1 MILSGEASDGELAYP
16 LIIKEKPD
24 ILITDIRMP
33 FMDGLELSKL
43 VKEKLPDIRIM
54 LLTGYSEFEYAK
66 QAIEIGVEDYLLKPI
81 SAAKLLE
88 ALGRVRDAILKVQE
102 EKALL
107 ERYSKEMRENTE
119 WAKIK
124 FFNRLLVGNLSMSE
138 ILEEGRRYGM
148 ELMAS
153 CYQVVLFK
161 IMSVSQNAG
170 TQEDVAQIASAYD
183 AIDGITESLPY
194 VFAFH
199 RGIDGWTFLVTAD
212 DEAQMNDRNC
222 KLRETL
228 TQIMRQWPEL
238 EFFGAIG
245 QEVSRLRNIKDSF
258 KEADKVFVMRFVLEP
273 NQVID
278 GTAIQEKMQGD
289 LKENAQEHI
298 AVSGIVQVGELR
310 TALNRFLNNGTE
322 KEIEEFCDTYLAQM
336 EQDNFS
342 STLLRQYLI
351 VDISAEILAFTR
363 KLSSDEA
370 IEKDAEQLKYML
382 QNIHTPS
389 ELKNYL
395 VDFLKNTM
403 HLRDTVSDRKYTDLI
418 NAAKKQI
425 EKNYMTED
433 ISLNSVAVSV
443 GMSPSYFSTVFSKE
457 VGMTFIE
464 YLTEIRMTKAK
475 ELLMC
480 SPMKMTDIAFEI
492 GYRDPHYFSY
502 IFKKSQGCSPKEYRA
517 RRKD

>member
-1 MILSGEASDGELAYP
+1 
-16 LIIKEKPD
+16 
-24 ILITDIRMP
+24 
-33 FMDGLELSKL
+33 
-43 VKEKLPDIRIM
+43 
-54 LLTGYSEFEYAK
+54 
-66 QAIEIGVEDYLLKPI
+66 
-81 SAAKLLE
+81 
-88 ALGRVRDAILKVQE
+88 
-102 EKALL
+102 
-107 ERYSKEMRENTE
+107 
-119 WAKIK
+119 
-124 FFNRLLVGNLSMSE
+124 
-138 ILEEGRRYGM
+138 
-148 ELMAS
+148 
-153 CYQVVLFK
+153 
-161 IMSVSQNAG
+161 
-170 TQEDVAQIASAYD
+170 
-183 AIDGITESLPY
+183 
-194 VFAFH
+194 
-199 RGIDGWTFLVTAD
+199 
-212 DEAQMNDRNC
+212 
-222 KLRETL
+222 
-228 TQIMRQWPEL
+228 
-238 EFFGAIG
+238 
-245 QEVSRLRNIKDSF
+245 
-258 KEADKVFVMRFVLEP
+258 MRFVLEP